1 MDNPEPFCQALFR
14 IILQQRTP
22 SLKMNYKIHIE
33 PSGASFTTNPDES
46 ILEAALRQN
55 VGLSYGCRDGLC
67 GACTAHIHE
76 GSVSYPD
83 GQPEAL
89 GEDEQAEG
97 QALLCQAH
105 AESDCRIEAHVA
117 EAIAG
122 IPIRKYPCRVTEN
135 TQLADDVIRLNL
147 KLPDESGFKFLAG
160 QYIDFLLKTGHRRSF
175 SIANAPHDGEHIELH
190 VRHAKGGEFT
200 DFVFEHLETKAL
212 LRIEGPL
219 GSFYLRE
226 DSERP
231 IIFMAGGTGFAPIK
245 GIIEHALHIGST
257 RPMHIYWGAC
267 SKPDVYM
274 NALPEKWAAEHAQI
288 TYVPVLSNP
297 KDEDNWQGRTGY
309 VHEAIMSDFDD
320 LSDFDIYAGGPPQ
333 MVHAGFDA
341 FATKGLTEEHYFSDS
356 FEYAKDK

>member
-1 MDNPEPFCQALFR
+1 
-14 IILQQRTP
+14 
-22 SLKMNYKIHIE
+22 MNYKIQIE
-33 PSGASFTTNPDES
+33 PGGVSFTTNADES

-55 VGLSYGCRDGLC
+55 VGLSYSCRDGLC
-67 GACTAHIHE
+67 GACKSQIVE
-76 GSVSYPD
+76 GELSYPN

-89 GEDEQAEG
+89 TEAEQAEG

-105 AESDCRIEAHVA
+105 AGSDCRIEAHVA

-122 IPIRKYPCRVTEN
+122 IPIRKLPCRVIEN
-135 TQLADDVIRLNL
+135 TPQAPDVMRLKL
-147 KLPDESGFKFLAG
+147 KLPDGSNFKFLAG

-226 DSERP
+226 ESDRP
-231 IIFMAGGTGFAPIK
+231 MIFMAGGTGFAPIK
-245 GIIEHALHIGST
+245 GIIEHALHIGIT
-257 RPMHIYWGAC
+257 RPIHLYWGAC
-267 SKPDVYM
+267 SKQDLYM
-274 NALPEKWAAEHAQI
+274 DELPANWAAEHEHI
-288 TYVPVLSNP
+288 TYVPVLSDPN
-297 KDEDNWQGRTGY
+297 DDDNWQGRTGF
-309 VHEAIMSDFDD
+309 VHEAIMADFDD

-333 MVHAGFDA
+333 MVNAGFDA
-341 FATKGLTEEHYFSDS
+341 FASKGLIEDHYFADS